1 MRSWRWED
9 RVHRTRWSVAW
20 TAGLGRPGH
29 LEMLY
34 GDATNWEKRGTPS
47 IHSFLDGNFPYKPSR
62 NGGYPHDYGNPHMEV
77 WAKIAITKTKKC
89 LSTHISAIYG
99 SIIVQHSPAMEQE
112 DPTIYSMSWSKNG
125 GLTRSLID
133 NLNGTVADQP
143 LDLGHL
149 VFRQKTGHSMFI
161 V

>member
-1 MRSWRWED
+1 MTME
-9 RVHRTRWSVAW
+9 
-20 TAGLGRPGH
+20 
-29 LEMLY
+29 
-34 GDATNWEKRGTPS
+34 TP
-47 IHSFLDGNFPYKPSR
+47 IWK
-62 NGGYPHDYGNPHMEV
+62 EV

-161 V
+161 ELLWKETKKLFPFFFEYIISPIKSYKITFLFVLACELCVMLSFRPFPICL